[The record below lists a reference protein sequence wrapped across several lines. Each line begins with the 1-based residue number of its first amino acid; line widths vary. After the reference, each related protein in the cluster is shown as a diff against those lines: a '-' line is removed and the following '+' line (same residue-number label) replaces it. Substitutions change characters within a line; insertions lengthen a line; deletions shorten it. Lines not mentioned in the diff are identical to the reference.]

1 MLWTIIVWIIFGLI
15 VGLIARWLVPGAVGG
30 GVLTDI
36 IVGIVGAVIGGFIY
50 RQFGHGTAEALWSWW
65 SFIYALIG
73 AVILLLILR
82 AFSGRRT
89 VV

>member
-1 MLWTIIVWIIFGLI
+1 MLWIIVAWIIFGLI

-30 GVLTDI
+30 GIVTDI
-36 IVGIVGAVIGGFIY
+36 IVGIVGALIGGFIY
-50 RQFGHGTAEALWSWW
+50 RHFGNGGLDTLW
-65 SFIYALIG
+65 SFIYAVIG

>member
-1 MLWTIIVWIIFGLI
+1 MGIIIWLI
-15 VGLIARWLVPGAVGG
+15 VGGVCGWLASLIMR
-30 GVLTDI
+30 TDAQQGIILNI
-36 IVGIVGAVIGGFIY
+36 IVGIVGALIGGFIY
-50 RQFGHGTAEALWSWW
+50 RYFGHGTVDTLW

-73 AVILLLILR
+73 AVTLLLILR

>member
-1 MLWTIIVWIIFGLI
+1 MLFTIIWFIIIGFVI
-15 VGLIARWLVPGAVGG
+15 GLIARWIVPGAVGG

-36 IVGIVGAVIGGFIY
+36 IVGIIGALIGGWLY
-50 RQFGHGTAEALWSWW
+50 RAFGHGGLTPLW

-73 AVILLLILR
+73 AIVLLLILR
-82 AFSGRRT
+82 AFTGRRT

>member
-1 MLWTIIVWIIFGLI
+1 MITLWAILVWIVFGFI

-30 GVLTDI
+30 GVVTDI
-36 IVGIVGAVIGGFIY
+36 IVGIVGALIGGFIY
-50 RQFGHGTAEALWSWW
+50 RQFGHGALNTLW
-65 SFIYALIG
+65 SFIYAVIG
-73 AVILLLILR
+73 AVILLLIVR

>member
-1 MLWTIIVWIIFGLI
+1 MLWTIIVWIVFGFI

-30 GVLTDI
+30 GILTDI
-36 IVGIVGAVIGGFIY
+36 VVGIVGALIGGFIY
-50 RQFGHGTAEALWSWW
+50 RYFGHGSVDTLW

>member
-1 MLWTIIVWIIFGLI
+1 MLWIIVGWIIFGLI

-30 GVLTDI
+30 GILTDI
-36 IVGIVGAVIGGFIY
+36 VVGIAGALIGGFIY
-50 RQFGHGTAEALWSWW
+50 RYFGHGALDALW

>member
-30 GVLTDI
+30 GVVTDI
-36 IVGIVGAVIGGFIY
+36 IGALIGGFIY
-50 RQFGHGTAEALWSWW
+50 RQFGHGGLDPLW